1 MSLPTSESIPDDAA
15 NLPPARRRREKR
27 LIIPLDTD
35 ERARFLD
42 ELAQRTIPSFDFFLF
57 TALAGAVLAVAIM
70 VNSPALYLLIA
81 LIAPFMAPVMGL
93 SLATIIGSGRLFIQ
107 TLMGTLLG
115 SLLIFA
121 IGAMTGMAPRY
132 LVGQSLSFTQAGLHT
147 QLSWPDF
154 AVLTL
159 GVILI
164 TFMLVRTDQ
173 KPLVPGIILAY
184 ELYLPAGL
192 AGFGLTS
199 GVANLW
205 PDGLIVF
212 MVHLTWTVL
221 LGTVI
226 LAFLGF
232 RPLTLFGYTLG
243 TTIALVGLFL
253 VIGLSGIGTAF
264 QGQVALP
271 TQPTLIPTITAT
283 ITPTTTPTQRVIS
296 ATPTA
301 TLSST
306 PSLAPTYTLT
316 VTQTSTPPPVYAIVV
331 SDTGANIRAEPK
343 TSSEIVAVVDNNAL
357 VEILPETQQD
367 GTVIWV
373 HIRFKGVEGWIWQS
387 LLVTATPAPGW

>member
-27 LIIPLDTD
+27 LIIPLDAD

-70 VNSPALYLLIA
+70 VDSPALYLLIA
-81 LIAPFMAPVMGL
+81 LMAPFMAPVIGL
-93 SLATIIGSGRLFIQ
+93 SLATIIGSGRLFVQ
-107 TLMGTLLG
+107 TLTGTILG

-121 IGAMTGMAPRY
+121 IGAMTGMAPHY
-132 LVGQSLSFTQAGLHT
+132 LAGQPMSFSQTVLHT

-154 AVLTL
+154 AILTL
-159 GVILI
+159 GVVLI
-164 TFMLVRTDQ
+164 TFMLVRTDK

-199 GVANLW
+199 GIAHLW

-212 MVHLTWTVL
+212 LVHLTWTVL
-221 LGTVI
+221 LGTVT

-253 VIGLSGIGTAF
+253 VIGLSGIGTAL
-264 QGQVALP
+264 QEQVALP
-271 TQPTLIPTITAT
+271 TLPPTATAT
-283 ITPTTTPTQRVIS
+283 ITLTITPTVRVTTPV
-296 ATPTA
+296 PTA
-301 TLSST
+301 TLTLTHTLVPTLT
-306 PSLAPTYTLT
+306 PTITLTPAPT
-316 VTQTSTPPPVYAIVV
+316 PVYALVN
-331 SDTGANIRAEPK
+331 SETGANIRAEPM
-343 TSSEIVAVVDNNAL
+343 SSAALVAVVDNRAL
-357 VEILPETQQD
+357 VEVLPDTKQD

-373 HIRFKGVEGWIWQS
+373 HVKYKEIEGWIWQS
-387 LLVTATPAPGW
+387 LLITATPAPGW